1 MRVLVYEFVTGG
13 GWHSCGDE
21 RAPDSLVAEGS
32 AMLRAL
38 AADLIAIDGVEVDA
52 LADRRHLVDPLP
64 YCSLHEVRDAGEE
77 RRTLERLAAAAD
89 WTVVIAPEFAGHLVA
104 RVHWVEQ
111 AGGRILGPGSE
122 LVALAADKHRLAE
135 YLAQRGVNVPPGV
148 LLAPHDPFPKDFRYP
163 AVLKPLDGAGS
174 QGLALVADCEASIG
188 PRTTATRLEQYCA
201 GAPASVACLC
211 GDETIMLLAACA
223 QLLSDD
229 GRFRYLG
236 GRLPLD
242 AERACRAHVLAV
254 RAVASLPSPRG
265 YLGVDMVLGDDP
277 SGRDDVV
284 IEINPRLTT
293 SYVGLRALADGN
305 LAAAMLAVAA
315 GNQVEL
321 CWREGSIQFEAAGH
335 VRWRP
340 Q

>member
-38 AADLIAIDGVEVDA
+38 AADLVAIDGVEVDA

-64 YCSLHEVRDAGEE
+64 YCSLHDVRAADEE
-77 RRTLERLAAAAD
+77 RHTLKRLAAAAD
-89 WTVVIAPEFAGHLVA
+89 WTVVIAPEFAGHLAA
-104 RVHWVEQ
+104 RVQWVEEG
-111 AGGRILGPGSE
+111 GGRVLGPGSE

-135 YLAQRGVNVPPGV
+135 HLAQRGVSVPPGV
-148 LLAPHDPFPKDFRYP
+148 LLAPREPLPEEFAYP

-174 QGLALVADCEASIG
+174 QGLSLVVDRETSLG
-188 PRTTATRLEQYCA
+188 PRASVTRLEQYCA

-211 GDETIMLLAACA
+211 GDEAIVPLAACA

-242 AERACRAHVLAV
+242 PNRSRRAQALAV

-265 YLGVDMVLGDDP
+265 YLGVDLVLGDDP
-277 SGRDDVV
+277 SGCEDVV

-305 LAAAMLAVAA
+305 LAAAMLAVAS
-315 GNQVEL
+315 GGQVEL